1 VKKVDHSVLQL
12 SLISWYKDN
21 HRDLPW
27 RRTKDPYEIWISEVM
42 LQQTTVTAVKP
53 YYAAFLKKFPTVK
66 ALAKAPQSQVL
77 EAWAGLGYYSR
88 ARNLHKAAKVIVD
101 LKDFPCTTEELLELP
116 GFGPYTARAV
126 AAFAFNE
133 KVGVLDGNVIRLLSR
148 LTGQAVEH
156 WKPAGRGVLQQ
167 FSDQLAQVDDAH
179 TLNQALI
186 ELGATL
192 CTPKNPPCMIC
203 PWIKNCE
210 AYKKDLIEKLPLK
223 KPKQEQQIW
232 IWRPQVFEKSGAIGF
247 IQNDYL
253 PFLKGQWILPG
264 TSEKVSLKPKKFN
277 IEHGITK
284 YSIYIQIQKSKSIK
298 PPVDVRWIKISE
310 IKKVNPTNLIQKVLQ
325 EGLKP

>member
-1 VKKVDHSVLQL
+1 MKKLRYSDLQL

-27 RRTKDPYEIWISEVM
+27 RRTKDPYAIWISEVM

-53 YYAAFLKKFPTVK
+53 YYAAFLKKFPNVQS
-66 ALAKAPQSQVL
+66 LAKAPQNRVL

-88 ARNLHKAAKVIVD
+88 ARNLHSAAKKISQ
-101 LKDFPCTTEELLELP
+101 LKEFPNTSKELLELP
-116 GFGPYTARAV
+116 GFGPYTSRAV

-148 LTGQAVEH
+148 LTGQDVEH
-156 WKPAGRGVLQQ
+156 WKPAGRQILQKV
-167 FSDQLAQVDDAH
+167 SDDLAQVNDAH

-192 CTPKNPPCMIC
+192 CTPQNPTCMIC
-203 PWIKNCE
+203 PWIRDCE
-210 AYKKDLIEKLPLK
+210 AYKKDLISSLPLK
-223 KPKQEQQIW
+223 KPKQDQQIW
-232 IWRPQVFEKSGAIGF
+232 IWKPQLFEKSGSIGF
-247 IQNDYL
+247 VQNDYL

-264 TSEKVSLKPKKFN
+264 TSEQIKSKPKTFHV
-277 IEHGITK
+277 EHGITK
-284 YSIYIQIQKSKSIK
+284 YSIYIQIQKKLASSA
-298 PPVDVRWIKISE
+298 PSHVRWIKKNE

-325 EGLKP
+325 EGLRL

>member
-1 VKKVDHSVLQL
+1 MKKFDHSALQL

-27 RRTKDPYEIWISEVM
+27 RRTKNPYEIWISEVM

-53 YYAAFLKKFPTVK
+53 YYAAFLKKFPTVQS
-66 ALAKAPQSQVL
+66 LAKAPQNQVL

-88 ARNLHKAAKVIVD
+88 ARNLHKAAKEIA
-101 LKDFPCTTEELLELP
+101 LLSEFPTTSAELQKLP
-116 GFGPYTARAV
+116 GFGPYTSRAV
-126 AAFAFNE
+126 ATFAFNE

-156 WKPAGRGVLQQ
+156 WKPAGRQVLQS
-167 FSDQLAQVDDAH
+167 FSDELAQVDDAH
-179 TLNQALI
+179 TFNQALI

-192 CTPKNPPCMIC
+192 CSPKNPTCLIC
-203 PWIKNCE
+203 PWIRQCE
-210 AYKKDLIEKLPLK
+210 AQKKDLIETLPLK
-223 KPKQEQQIW
+223 KPKQDQQIW
-232 IWRPQVFEKSGAIGF
+232 VWKPQLFEKAGAIGF

-264 TSEKVSLKPKKFN
+264 TSEKLKTKPKKFH

-284 YSIYIQIQKSKSIK
+284 YSIYIQIEKSANLKAPK
-298 PPVDVRWIKISE
+298 NTRWIKLSE

-325 EGLKP
+325 EGLRK

>member
-1 VKKVDHSVLQL
+1 MKKLSYSELQL

-53 YYAAFLKKFPTVK
+53 YYSAFLKKFPTVQ
-66 ALAKAPQSQVL
+66 ALAKAPQNRVL

-88 ARNLHKAAKVIVD
+88 ARNLHAAAKKISL
-101 LKDFPCTTEELLELP
+101 LKEFPQTSQELLMLP
-116 GFGPYTARAV
+116 GFGPYTSRAV

-133 KVGVLDGNVIRLLSR
+133 KVGVLDGNVIRLISR

-156 WKPAGRGVLQQ
+156 WKPAGRQILQKV
-167 FSDQLAQVDDAH
+167 SDDLAQLEDAH

-192 CTPKNPPCMIC
+192 CTPTNPTCMIC
-203 PWIKNCE
+203 PWIRHCE
-210 AYKKDLIEKLPLK
+210 GYKKDLIETLPLK
-223 KPKQEQQIW
+223 KPKQDQQIW
-232 IWRPQVFEKSGAIGF
+232 IWKPQLFIKAGSIGF

-264 TSEKVSLKPKKFN
+264 TSEKIKSKPKTFHV
-277 IEHGITK
+277 EHGITK
-284 YSIYIQIQKSKSIK
+284 YSIYIQIQKKIVSEAPSDI
-298 PPVDVRWIKISE
+298 RWIKLNQV
-310 IKKVNPTNLIQKVLQ
+310 KKLNPTNLIQKVLQ
-325 EGLKP
+325 EGLKK